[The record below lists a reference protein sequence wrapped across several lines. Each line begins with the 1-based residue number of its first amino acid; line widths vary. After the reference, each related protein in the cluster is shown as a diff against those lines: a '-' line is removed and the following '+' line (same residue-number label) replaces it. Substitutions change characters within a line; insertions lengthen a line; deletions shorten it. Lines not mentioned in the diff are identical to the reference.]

1 MRTVSQ
7 SSKSG
12 VALIM
17 VMVAIFAL
25 SVLVGAFAYA
35 MKVETRLAQTSNNGE
50 TLIWLGR
57 SGVEQAKS
65 ILAQANCPYAALNQ
79 KWAGGSGSE
88 CETNGAFT
96 DLPMKNVPLGEGT
109 FSITITDLERKININ
124 RNNPNSEALLRNA
137 IDSIGLSQGE
147 AAMVQDGILDWM
159 DPNPNSNVKHPN
171 GAKTDYYQSLEP
183 PYNAKNGPVD
193 DISELLMIRG
203 ISQDNF
209 WGPNSPN
216 HSPAY
221 FQRNNQSRRATDQPM
236 YSAGLEDIF
245 TTMGGPVNINTASR
259 EVLLAIPG
267 INETIADQIIQN
279 RNEAPFEE
287 IGYAITSAGAP
298 PNIST
303 YCGVKSLTFEVQV
316 DAEAGGTRRTFYAI
330 VARAANPKKFEVLSF
345 YWK

>member
-1 MRTVSQ
+1 MKIVSK
-7 SSKSG
+7 SSKTG

-35 MKVETRLAQTSNNGE
+35 MKVETKLAQTANNGE

-57 SGVEQAKS
+57 SGVEQAKA
-65 ILAQANCPYAALNQ
+65 ILAQVNCRYEARNQ

-96 DLPMKNVPLGEGT
+96 DLPMDNVPLGEGT
-109 FSITITDLERKININ
+109 FSIKITDLESKININ
-124 RNNPNSEALLRNA
+124 SASEALIRNA
-137 IDSIGLSQGE
+137 IESIGLSQGE

-159 DPNPNSNVKHPN
+159 DPNPNSNIKRPN
-171 GAKTDYYQSLEP
+171 GAKTDFYQSLEP

-193 DISELLMIRG
+193 DISELLLIRG
-203 ISQDNF
+203 VTQDIF
-209 WGPNSPN
+209 WGPASTN
-216 HSPAY
+216 HSEAY
-221 FQRNNQSRRATDQPM
+221 FQRLNQPRRGAIQQPL

-245 TTMGGPVNINTASR
+245 TTMGGPVNVNTASR

-279 RNEAPFEE
+279 RSEAPFINVGET
-287 IGYAITSAGAP
+287 INAGAP
-298 PNIST
+298 PAIGQ
-303 YCGVKSLTFEVQV
+303 YCGVNSRTFAVQV
-316 DAEAGGTRRTFYAI
+316 NAEVGGTRRTFYA
-330 VARAANPKKFEVLSF
+330 VVGRAGPKNFQVLSF